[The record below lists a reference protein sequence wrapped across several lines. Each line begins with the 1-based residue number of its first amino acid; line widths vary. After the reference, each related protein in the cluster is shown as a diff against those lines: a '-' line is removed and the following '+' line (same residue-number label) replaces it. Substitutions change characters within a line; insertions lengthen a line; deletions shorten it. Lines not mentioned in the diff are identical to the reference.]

1 MSDVGFAF
9 PKLRQSPAF
18 SSIAVI
24 TLALGIGLHTA
35 IFSLIGIR
43 MALGAQT
50 SDVLRLIISQ
60 GMKPVLVGLAIG
72 VLATFVAGHLIA
84 AQLYHVS
91 AQNPALLAAATVLL
105 TGTALFACLL
115 PARRATLVD
124 PVQALRAD

>member
-1 MSDVGFAF
+1 MSDVRFAF
-9 PKLRQSPAF
+9 RKLHQSPAF
-18 SSIAVI
+18 SSIAGIKLV
-24 TLALGIGLHTA
+24 LGIGLHTA
-35 IFSLIGIR
+35 IFSLTGIR

-50 SDVLRLIISQ
+50 SDVLRLIVSQ

-72 VLATFVAGHLIA
+72 VLATFVALIA

-105 TGTALFACLL
+105 IGTALFACLL

-124 PVQALRAD
+124 RVQALRAD